1 MSFYYKFTSSGL
13 DTVVKSRVY
22 PLHSTVGR
30 NQEPGNSE
38 MVTNKIRMPLVSA
51 FYITPLMLQ
60 TIDGERITIP
70 EAVVS
75 LTKSKEIKKTTVVA
89 GNGTVKEY
97 ISDKDISLNIVVGI
111 VATDDEGNI
120 IDAYP
125 EKGVKDL
132 QKILDKKESIMM
144 FSSFLSLFEIDGGF
158 LKVVIDEYTVI
169 QETAYNRQV
178 FTIKATSDY
187 DYTIYAEED

>member
-1 MSFYYKFTSSGL
+1 MSLYYKFTSSGL
-13 DTVVKSRVY
+13 DTVVKSKIY
-22 PLHSTVGR
+22 PLHSTVGST
-30 NQEPGNSE
+30 QL
-38 MVTNKIRMPLVSA
+38 KMPLVAA

-75 LTKSKEIKKTTVVA
+75 LTKAKEIKKTTVVA

-97 ISDKDISLNIVVGI
+97 ISDKDVSLNIVLGI

-120 IDAYP
+120 VDAYP

-187 DYTIYAEED
+187 DHTIYAEED